1 MLLVILKSKKLSE
14 RFTKKNSKK
23 QIKKTLELKKVIKRK
38 GDMSNEYDTKIRL
51 KGG

>member
-23 QIKKTLELKKVIKRK
+23 QIKKSLELKKVIKRE
-38 GDMSNEYDTKIRL
+38 GDMSNEHNTKIRL
-51 KGG
+51 IGG